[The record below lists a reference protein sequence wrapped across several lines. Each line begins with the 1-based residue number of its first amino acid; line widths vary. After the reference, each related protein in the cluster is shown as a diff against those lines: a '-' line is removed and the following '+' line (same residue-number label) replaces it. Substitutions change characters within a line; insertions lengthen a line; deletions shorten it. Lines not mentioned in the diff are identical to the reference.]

1 MNVTMVMPTERT
13 IRAVFVPPLAELA
26 PNPYWALLRRGL
38 EAEGVLFGDETADSF
53 TLRTLR
59 GERSR
64 PRLFHFHYIQQFYA
78 YEGRWARLRW
88 VLRFGR
94 NLALARAWGHRLI
107 FTLHN
112 LTPTYPLE
120 PAWVDRLGHRLM
132 IAAAHRVIVH
142 CERARALLAET
153 YGRRRAVDVVAHPN
167 FIGVYPDTMSRAAAR
182 ASFGFGEDEIVLAF
196 VGGLRPNKGL
206 DGLLRAFRQTSEP
219 RLRLLI
225 AGAPGQSTSLVD
237 DLRAATADDPRIH
250 LRPERVPDDE
260 MQRYMRAADAVV
272 LPFAR
277 ILTSS
282 TVMLALSFSRPVI
295 TPRLGCLAELPDD
308 VALTYAP
315 DDDSA
320 LTAILRGLGNVD
332 LTTMGAQASAYARR
346 FPPEVFVRQTMM
358 VYLCEAT

>member
-1 MNVTMVMPTERT
+1 MDIAVTAPAERGMT
-13 IRAVFVPPLAELA
+13 VEFIPSSAELA
-26 PNPYWALLRRGL
+26 PNPYWMLLRNGL
-38 EAEGVLFGDETADSF
+38 EGHGVVFGEETAASF
-53 TLRTLR
+53 TLRSLWH
-59 GERSR
+59 ERSR
-64 PRLFHFHYIQQFYA
+64 PRLFHFHYIQHLYA
-78 YEGRWARLRW
+78 YEGRWARMRW

-94 NLALARAWGHRLI
+94 NLMLARALGHRLI

-120 PAWVDRLGHRLM
+120 PVWVDRLGHRLM

-153 YGRRRAVDVVAHPN
+153 YGRRRGVDVVAHPN
-167 FIGVYPDTMSRAAAR
+167 FIGVYPDTMSREAAR
-182 ASFGFGEDEIVLAF
+182 KSFGFCEDEIVLVF

-206 DGLLRAFRQTSEP
+206 DGLLRAFRQVDDSL
-219 RLRLLI
+219 LRLLI
-225 AGAPGQSTSLVD
+225 AGSPGQASSLVD
-237 DLRAATADDPRIH
+237 ELRAAAADDPRIH

-260 MQRYMRAADAVV
+260 IQRYMRAADAVV

-295 TPRLGCLAELPDD
+295 APRMGCLTELPDD

-320 LTAILRGLGNVD
+320 LPGILSGIHSID
-332 LTTMGAQASAYARR
+332 LASMGARASAYALR
-346 FPPEVFVRQTMM
+346 FSPEAFVRQTMN
-358 VYLCEAT
+358 VYHRVAT